1 MSTPPSVPH
10 NACTAPSLPT
20 GASTADDAAARAAAA
35 VEQCCAL
42 LSGKD
47 DTQKFTGLLLLTK
60 HVPVPS
66 TDTPEGAALRSRL
79 LEAMG
84 TKFLKRL
91 LKMGA
96 RARKRAAATVGTA
109 SGATTAASGAGDD
122 GPMYEGLAL
131 GVMALF
137 CADKALAPGLAAL
150 LPLVLASIRSQDA
163 VLQLGETPKLQAV
176 RDAAACVSGILHAKC
191 RIPVSGCSVCT
202 VPSDLSSLCQTSA
215 SPQPPK
221 SWLQYRVACE
231 CASLLPWRSHVPRLT
246 NLLRP
251 PTAATPAWRVS
262 LLRLHLPPQPTRWQS
277 KAAWNS
283 CTASPKCSGMAQT
296 RARRSLSRVAPSLRP
311 ASGLHT
317 RMYPRPRSSRSRS
330 GKPLCRGLPMAA
342 VSTVRLC

>member
-1 MSTPPSVPH
+1 MHKIKHQRTELDRPCNIYFFLLSSAASRTLGLWNKPPGTPFVSPFNAFSRVYYVDKTADIREAMSTPPSVPH
-10 NACTAPSLPT
+10 NAGTAPSLPT

-109 SGATTAASGAGDD
+109 SGATTAASGAGGD

-191 RIPVSGCSVCT
+191 RIPVSVCS
-202 VPSDLSSLCQTSA
+202 A
-215 SPQPPK
+215 
-221 SWLQYRVACE
+221 
-231 CASLLPWRSHVPRLT
+231 H
-246 NLLRP
+246 
-251 PTAATPAWRVS
+251 
-262 LLRLHLPPQPTRWQS
+262 
-277 KAAWNS
+277 
-283 CTASPKCSGMAQT
+283 GAQ
-296 RARRSLSRVAPSLRP
+296 
-311 ASGLHT
+311 
-317 RMYPRPRSSRSRS
+317 
-330 GKPLCRGLPMAA
+330 
-342 VSTVRLC
+342 